1 MKKHHTLLS
10 VAGLIVVVPILIA
23 AMTLNVGSMNVDGLE
38 VRDLQCELE
47 DGGLLASM
55 LVVGALSQHKAAL
68 DACAPEG
75 AAFKTT
81 WTWASGQTSG
91 VSVDQSSKPAK
102 NACVTKILDDQVQA
116 PVTGT
121 CTAVILVGEAVAAGK
136 AADAL
141 GKLEPAEAATP
152 TGTHSQ

>member
-10 VAGLIVVVPILIA
+10 VAGLIVVVPVLIA
-23 AMTLNVGSMNVDGLE
+23 AMTLNVESMNVDGLE
-38 VRDLQCELE
+38 VRQLQCELE

-81 WTWASGQTSG
+81 WTWAAGQTSG
-91 VSVDQSSKPAK
+91 VSVDLSSKPAK
-102 NACVTKILDDQVQA
+102 NACVTKVLGDQVQA

-121 CTAVILVGEAVAAGK
+121 CSAVILVGEAAAAGK
-136 AADAL
+136 AADGL
-141 GKLEPAEAATP
+141 GKAEPAEALNRP
-152 TGTHSQ
+152 TDR